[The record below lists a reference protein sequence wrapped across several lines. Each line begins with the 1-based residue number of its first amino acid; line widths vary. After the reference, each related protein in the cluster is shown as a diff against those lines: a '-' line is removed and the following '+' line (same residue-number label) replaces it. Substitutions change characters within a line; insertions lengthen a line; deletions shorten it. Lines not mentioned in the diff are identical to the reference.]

1 MVIAG
6 IRDDLTDIS
15 RTLSCKALLF

>member
-6 IRDDLTDIS
+6 IR
-15 RTLSCKALLF
+15 